1 VYAYVLHRILL
12 RSIFGLIATAPVL
25 LMGAI
30 LAAAAN
36 PTWADNGSIA
46 TVNGSIHVSGQHADV
61 TSFNR
66 NMEVDGSQYP
76 SDLSTTNGGIY
87 VDSGQKAGRVSAVN
101 GGIHIGSDTTVG
113 EVTTV
118 NGGVTLGSD
127 ATAQSLHTVNGAI
140 SVGPG
145 THIKGEVRTVNGGF
159 DLAQGVDIAGDLANF
174 NGRMHLVGVHIGGSV
189 QTRTG
194 DIYVG
199 SGSHIDGGLRVD
211 AFTFG
216 HGVDNWFTRLIFG
229 DYNGSDQRVP
239 TIIIGPGAVVS
250 GTLHFERE
258 VHLYVS
264 SRAKIGPVEGAT
276 AGPYSGE

>member
-1 VYAYVLHRILL
+1 MYAYLLHRILL
-12 RSIFGLIATAPVL
+12 RSIFGLIATAPVF

-36 PTWADNGSIA
+36 PAWADNGSIE
-46 TVNGSIHVSGQHADV
+46 TVNGSIHVSGEHPDV

-66 NMEVDGSQYP
+66 NVEVDGSQYP

-87 VDSGQKAGRVSAVN
+87 IDSGQKAGRVSAVN

-113 EVTTV
+113 QVTTV
-118 NGGVTLGSD
+118 NGGVTVGTGAS
-127 ATAQSLHTVNGAI
+127 AQSLHTVNGSI
-140 SVGPG
+140 SVGSG

-159 DLAQGVDIAGDLANF
+159 NLAEGVDIAGDLSNF
-174 NGRMHLVGVHIGGSV
+174 NGRMRLVGVHIGGSV
-189 QTRTG
+189 QTHTG

-199 SGSHIDGGLRVD
+199 TGSRIDGGLRVD
-211 AFTFG
+211 AFRFD
-216 HGVDNWFTRLIFG
+216 HGLDNWFTRLIFG
-229 DYNGSDQRVP
+229 DYNSTDQRVP
-239 TIIIGPGAVVS
+239 TIIIAPGAVVS

-258 VHLYVS
+258 VNLYVS

-276 AGPYSGE
+276 ASPYSGD

>member
-1 VYAYVLHRILL
+1 MNAQLLPCLL
-12 RSIFGLIATAPVL
+12 RRIIFGFIAMAPVL

-36 PTWADNGSIA
+36 PARADSGSVA
-46 TVNGSIHVSGQHADV
+46 TVNGSIYVSGEHPDV
-61 TSFNR
+61 RSLNR
-66 NMEVDGSQYP
+66 NVEVDGSQYP

-87 VDSGQKAGRVSAVN
+87 VDSGQKAGRVRAVN
-101 GGIHIGSDTTVG
+101 GGIHIGSDATVG
-113 EVTTV
+113 PVTTV

-127 ATAQSLHTVNGAI
+127 ATAQSLRTVNGSI

-159 DLAQGVDIAGDLANF
+159 NFAQGVDIAGDLANV
-174 NGRMHLVGVHIGGSV
+174 NGRMRLLGVHIGGSV
-189 QTRTG
+189 QTHTG

-199 SGSHIDGGLRVD
+199 PGSRIDGDLRVS
-211 AFTFG
+211 AFNFSNG
-216 HGVDNWFTRLIFG
+216 PGNWFFRLIFG
-229 DYNGSDQRVP
+229 NYNGPDQHIP
-239 TIIIGPGAVVS
+239 TIIIAPGAVVT

-264 SRAKIGPVEGAT
+264 NRAKIGPVEGAT
-276 AGPYSGE
+276 PSPYAGE